1 MNTAIRANA
10 AGIGFAIPIDTAER
24 AVRILAEGKRIPHA
38 YLGISMSTLTEE
50 TARQNN
56 AEPNSNVELPVAAG
70 ALVLNIG
77 ENSPAE
83 TAGFRRFDVITEL
96 NGKAVRS
103 AADAQALVDAS
114 PNHDPNPSPN
124 PSPKPSPDPKPKPK
138 PKPNPNP
145 NPNPRPSS
153 TRARWARS

>member
-1 MNTAIRANA
+1 VIGVNTAIRANA

-70 ALVLNIG
+70 ALVLVRVRVRVSLTLTLTLTRCARAQHRREQPRGDGGLPKIRRDHRAQRQGG
-77 ENSPAE
+77 EVCC
-83 TAGFRRFDVITEL
+83 RRP
-96 NGKAVRS
+96 G
-103 AADAQALVDAS
+103 
-114 PNHDPNPSPN
+114 
-124 PSPKPSPDPKPKPK
+124 
-138 PKPNPNP
+138 
-145 NPNPRPSS
+145 
-153 TRARWARS
+153 TRRREP

>member
-70 ALVLNIG
+70 ALV
-77 ENSPAE
+77 P
-83 TAGFRRFDVITEL
+83 
-96 NGKAVRS
+96 VRVRVS
-103 AADAQALVDAS
+103 VSLTLTLTLTLTPTTHVREALGGVPGLGLGLGLGS
-114 PNHDPNPSPN
+114 GLG
-124 PSPKPSPDPKPKPK
+124 
-138 PKPNPNP
+138 
-145 NPNPRPSS
+145 
-153 TRARWARS
+153 